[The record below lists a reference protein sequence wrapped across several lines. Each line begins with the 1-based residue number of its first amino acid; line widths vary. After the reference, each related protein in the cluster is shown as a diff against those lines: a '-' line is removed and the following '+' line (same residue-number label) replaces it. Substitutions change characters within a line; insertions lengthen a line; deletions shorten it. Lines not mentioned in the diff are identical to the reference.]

1 MHRKTC
7 LNLALAAL
15 LGQPLAAAA
24 ATGADLK
31 AIREQ
36 IEQLK
41 QSYEQRIAQLEQR
54 LQQAEATSRQA
65 ELAAAEAGQTARNAA
80 RQTGPQ
86 TGQETAPVAVP
97 QAPHDHEAP
106 AASGESA
113 FNPAISL
120 ILSGTYGNLR
130 QDPAV
135 PATGFAMS
143 ANNPGYNKGFSLKE
157 SELGLAANIDPDF
170 RGVATL
176 ALAPAGGVTVE
187 NAFVQTASLG
197 HSLNL
202 KLGRFFSGLG
212 YLNEQHAHAWD
223 FVDQPLVYRTFWDN
237 QTGEDGVQA
246 RWLLPTEM
254 FVELGG
260 EIGRGRGYPGT
271 DRNKNGTGS
280 GALYAHIGDDIG
292 FEHSWQAGVSLH
304 QTRRAGAVSPD
315 AANPLKND
323 SFSGDSRT
331 AGVDFVW
338 KYAPNG
344 NSASRYLKVQGEY
357 FQRRVSGMLSYDIA
371 GLNLTDRYSNTQS
384 GWYLQGVY
392 QFMPHWRGG
401 LRYDSLDPGTA
412 NVGLLNAANI
422 AANFGYLP
430 SRTSVMLDYSPSEFS
445 RLRLQLARDLSR
457 QGLPDTQVFVQ
468 YIMSLGAHGAHQ
480 Y

>member
-1 MHRKTC
+1 MYRKIC
-7 LNLALAAL
+7 LNVALATL
-15 LGQPLAAAA
+15 LGQPLAATA
-24 ATGADLK
+24 ATDADLQ

-36 IEQLK
+36 IQQLK
-41 QSYEQRIAQLEQR
+41 QSYEQRISQLEQR
-54 LQQAEATSRQA
+54 LQQAEAGSKQA
-65 ELAAAEAGQTARNAA
+65 QQQAAEAQATAQQTLTQPVIAA
-80 RQTGPQ
+80 P
-86 TGQETAPVAVP
+86 P
-97 QAPHDHEAP
+97 
-106 AASGESA
+106 SGSESA
-113 FNPAISL
+113 FNPAIAF

-143 ANNPGYNKGFSLKE
+143 ANNPGYSKGFSLKE
-157 SELGLAANIDPDF
+157 SELGISANIDPDF

-197 HSLNL
+197 HGINL
-202 KLGRFFSGLG
+202 KMGRFFSGLG
-212 YLNEQHAHAWD
+212 YLNEQHAHVWD

-237 QTGEDGVQA
+237 QTGEDGLQA
-246 RWLLPTEM
+246 KWLAPTDM
-254 FVELGG
+254 FLELGG

-280 GALYAHIGDDIG
+280 SVLYAHIGDDIG
-292 FEHSWQAGVSLH
+292 IEQSWQAGVSLH
-304 QTRRAGAVSPD
+304 QTQRVNAISPD
-315 AANPLKND
+315 ASNPLLND

-344 NSASRYLKVQGEY
+344 NIADRYLKVQGEY
-357 FQRRVSGMLSYDIA
+357 FQRRLSGMLTYDTA
-371 GLNLTDRYSNTQS
+371 GLNVTDNYSNTQN
-384 GWYLQGVY
+384 GWYLQSVY
-392 QFMPHWRGG
+392 QFMPHWRTG
-401 LRYDSLDPGTA
+401 LRYDRLDPGTA
-412 NVGLLNAANI
+412 NVGALNAANI
-422 AANFGYLP
+422 VANFGYLP

-445 RLRLQLARDLSR
+445 RFRLQLSRDLSR
-457 QGLPDTQVFVQ
+457 QGLPDNQIFVQ